1 MPERYKPREV
11 YQHARKAL
19 GPHLRDQGYRR
30 TSKTGPGPSWERDTR
45 SGYLLF
51 GVHAGPYLD
60 QQGGHF
66 EVAFEHEHHILD
78 LRLLSW
84 LSVEQL
90 RTWFDLAREV
100 HERGQGRL
108 PGSDASPELHQDR
121 REYFS
126 QLLVPD
132 DRFLDAF
139 GWPWFQPSDL
149 PPYFDFIVAVQ
160 QDVEARLL
168 QELDQEPA
176 AGVGLS
182 GRRLPLGEAGAA
194 AVLAELERRRAD
206 FGWGNGAYG
215 SLVERMWVEQDGDD
229 WWFVVHFAQGPRRY
243 EYRVRHLLD
252 SGGIEGSPRD
262 IAVDIMNCVVDEL
275 HGPTTAILP
284 DGRFAVPGPEPI
296 TRAAGAEE

>member
-1 MPERYKPREV
+1 MPERYKPRAV

-19 GPHLRDQGYRR
+19 GSHLREQGYRR
-30 TSKTGPGPSWERDTR
+30 TSKTGPGPSWERDTG

-51 GVHAGPYLD
+51 GVHAGPYFD
-60 QQGGHF
+60 QMGGRF
-66 EVAFEHEHHILD
+66 QVDFEHEHHILD
-78 LRLLSW
+78 LSLLSW
-84 LSVEQL
+84 LSEEQL
-90 RTWFDLAREV
+90 RTWFDLAWEV
-100 HERGQGRL
+100 YERGQGRL

-132 DRFLDAF
+132 GRFLAGL

-168 QELDQEPA
+168 QGLDQEPT
-176 AGVGLS
+176 AGVQLGR
-182 GRRLPLGEAGAA
+182 RRLPLGEAGAA
-194 AVLAELERRRAD
+194 AILAELERRRAD

-215 SLVERMWVEQDGDD
+215 SLVERMWVEQDGDH

-252 SGGIEGSPRD
+252 SGGIEGSPED

-275 HGPTTAILP
+275 HGPTAVTLP
-284 DGRFAVPGPEPI
+284 DGRFAVPGPEVI
-296 TRAAGAEE
+296 IRAAGAEE